1 MGASSRRRL
10 ASDPRPSGIGKAAA
24 AVSEASRGP
33 SRNLGGDAAR
43 GVRLPLRYSVGWYEP
58 FEARLL
64 PALSPGVRILDVGS
78 GRQPALLPARRP
90 PACTYVGLDISRTQL
105 EQASAGSY
113 DEVLEGDITLHER
126 SLQNRFD
133 LLVSWQVLE
142 HVRPLEAALENMRLY
157 LRPGGTMVS
166 LLSGGRSVFALIN
179 RLVPHD
185 VAKRLLRVLLRR
197 EPASVFPAHYDHCH
211 YSALRA
217 CLTQWSS
224 VEIEPLY
231 RGASYLRFSRVAQ
244 HAYLLHENWLQRERK
259 VDFATHYLVRATR

>member
-10 ASDPRPSGIGKAAA
+10 ASDPRPSGIGKVAA

-133 LLVSWQVLE
+133 LLVSWQLLE
-142 HVRPLEAALENMRLY
+142 HIRPLEAALENMRLY

-166 LLSGGRSVFALIN
+166 LLSGGRSVFTLIN
-179 RLVPHD
+179 RLVPTMWPSVRCGCFW
-185 VAKRLLRVLLRR
+185 VANRPPSFLPITTIV
-197 EPASVFPAHYDHCH
+197 
-211 YSALRA
+211 
-217 CLTQWSS
+217 T
-224 VEIEPLY
+224 I
-231 RGASYLRFSRVAQ
+231 
-244 HAYLLHENWLQRERK
+244 QRC
-259 VDFATHYLVRATR
+259 VRALHSGRRPKSSRSIVERRTCGFRALPSTRTSYMRTGFSASARSTSPRTT